1 MDHDERFLE
10 RSIMKKKVPPQTWVI
25 KIGSQLLIDGGPLLI
40 RALMAET
47 AWLVKKKKVRCVW
60 VSSGAI
66 ATARKKLDH
75 SYHSLPEKQAL
86 SAIGQPLV
94 MENYN
99 LALHTHGL
107 NGAQILLSYSDF
119 ARSESRNNFKS
130 TIKQLL
136 EWNIIPIINENDAV
150 ATHEIQFGDND
161 QLSAMV
167 AQEIKADRLII
178 LTNVNGVYDRH
189 PDDPKAVQLS
199 YISTTSVTSSFIQQL
214 TKSKKSEMGRGG
226 MSSKL
231 LAAQRAA
238 KSKIQTTIVKGD
250 QPKVLERL
258 YHKEN
263 LGTQIGPLKK

>member
-1 MDHDERFLE
+1 VKA
-10 RSIMKKKVPPQTWVI
+10 KKKQQTWVI
-25 KIGSQLLIDGGPLLI
+25 KIGSQLLIDGGPLLV

-47 AWLVKKKKVRCVW
+47 AFLVKKKKVRCVW

-66 ATARKKLDH
+66 ATARKKLGLN
-75 SYHSLPEKQAL
+75 YHSLPAKQAL

-107 NGAQILLSYSDF
+107 NGSQILLSYADF
-119 ARSESRNNFKS
+119 KRNESRNNFTN

-136 EWNIIPIINENDAV
+136 EWNIIPIINENDVV

-167 AQEIKADRLII
+167 AREIKADRLII
-178 LTNVNGVYDRH
+178 LTNVDGVYDR
-189 PDDPKAVQLS
+189 DPSDPEAIQLS
-199 YISTTSVTSSFIQQL
+199 HIKTSEITSSFIKKL
-214 TKSKKSEMGRGG
+214 TKSKKSEMGSGG

-231 LAAQRAA
+231 KAAQMAA
-238 KSKIQTTIVKGD
+238 KANIQTTIVKGD
-250 QPKVLERL
+250 QPKVLEKL
-258 YHKEN
+258 FNKVL
-263 LGTQIGPLKK
+263 LGTQVGPIKK